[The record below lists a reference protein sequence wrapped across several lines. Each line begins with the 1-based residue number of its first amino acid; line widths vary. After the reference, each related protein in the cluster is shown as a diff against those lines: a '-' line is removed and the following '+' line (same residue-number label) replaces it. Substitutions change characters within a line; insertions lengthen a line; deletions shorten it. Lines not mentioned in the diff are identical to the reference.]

1 MKIKETIVVE
11 GYHDKQ
17 AILKVVQANVIITN
31 GAQIKAKTIELIK
44 ATQQSSGVI
53 VFTDPDNPGKR
64 LRALLDD
71 KIPGLKHAVL
81 PQHLARDKNKV
92 GVEHASSEHILL
104 ALENLYTLD
113 EQDSNLTLND
123 LIELGLSGKP
133 ESQGRRNQVAN
144 SLHIQE
150 GNAKHFLKQCQFKH
164 LNKEDIEETIKSC
177 KNQ

>member
-1 MKIKETIVVE
+1 MVE

-44 ATQQSSGVI
+44 ETQQISGVI

-64 LRALLDD
+64 LRAMLDE

-81 PQHLARDKNKV
+81 PQRLARDKSKV
-92 GVEHASSEHILL
+92 GVEHASSEHILQ
-104 ALENLYTLD
+104 ALENLYTVDDLD
-113 EQDSNLTLND
+113 SDLTLHD
-123 LIELGLSGKP
+123 LIDLGLSGKP
-133 ESQGRRNQVAN
+133 ESQALRTQVAN
-144 SLHIQE
+144 CLHIQE

-164 LNKEDIEETIKSC
+164 LNKEDIEKTIQSC